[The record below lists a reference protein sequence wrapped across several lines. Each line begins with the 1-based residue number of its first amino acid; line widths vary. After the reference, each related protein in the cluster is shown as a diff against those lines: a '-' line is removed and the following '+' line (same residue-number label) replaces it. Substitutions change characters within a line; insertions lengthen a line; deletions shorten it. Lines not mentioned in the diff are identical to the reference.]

1 MNSVSSTDP
10 STGAL
15 LKRARE
21 AADLTQ
27 IEAAKILGISKW
39 TYIALE
45 NGRGHFHY
53 EWLDLLPAGFGKDG
67 RELVAGQQTLIAQ
80 RHPEGGHAIDD
91 TEEKLARIVGLGA
104 VVATRNHDV
113 RTAAPLRMAKLIAA
127 TKVAELALA
136 NRANGWESIA

>member
-53 EWLDLLPAGFGKDG
+53 EWLDLLPAGMRNAVIEGFEKRHRATIRENEAAI
-67 RELVAGQQTLIAQ
+67 RELRKLLIVPPVDA
-80 RHPEGGHAIDD
+80 
-91 TEEKLARIVGLGA
+91 ARKTIS
-104 VVATRNHDV
+104 RP
-113 RTAAPLRMAKLIAA
+113 TASSPSL
-127 TKVAELALA
+127 
-136 NRANGWESIA
+136 